1 MKNKYL
7 TGQKILKIIKK
18 LFPINRSITGDG
30 NRKSLKIIK
39 EIIPKIKIIEY
50 KSGSKVFDWKIP
62 PEWNIKDAYVT
73 DNNDKK
79 IIDFKDNNLHLLG
92 YSTPINKIINKN
104 ELLKHLHTDSVDK
117 NAIPY
122 VTSYYKKNWG
132 FCVTEN
138 FKKKLKGNSFKVFID
153 SSFKK
158 NGSLTL
164 GELILKGKSKKEIII
179 SCNICHPSLVNNEL
193 SGPTLLSF
201 LSKYISQ
208 KKNFY
213 TYRILFVPET
223 IGMISY
229 LNKNLIK
236 IKKNFV
242 AGFHLTCIGDNG
254 KFSMIESKY
263 ANSLSDKIAK
273 DILKSRRNK
282 IHKFTECG
290 SDERQ
295 YNYPGINLPVVTL
308 TRTKFGDFKEYH
320 TSKDNLKMVSPKSLE
335 ESFLFVKDLFQ
346 RIEKTS
352 KDYRVY
358 STTKCEPFLSKR
370 GLYRSISKKNV
381 SSYKRYM
388 FNILYYGD
396 GLRISQISEILGE
409 DTKIILKIA
418 KKLEKFKI
426 IKLI

>member
-138 FKKKLKGNSFKVFID
+138 FKKK
-153 SSFKK
+153 
-158 NGSLTL
+158 
-164 GELILKGKSKKEIII
+164 
-179 SCNICHPSLVNNEL
+179 
-193 SGPTLLSF
+193 
-201 LSKYISQ
+201 
-208 KKNFY
+208 
-213 TYRILFVPET
+213 
-223 IGMISY
+223 
-229 LNKNLIK
+229 IK
-236 IKKNFV
+236 RK
-242 AGFHLTCIGDNG
+242 
-254 KFSMIESKY
+254 
-263 ANSLSDKIAK
+263 
-273 DILKSRRNK
+273 
-282 IHKFTECG
+282 
-290 SDERQ
+290 
-295 YNYPGINLPVVTL
+295 
-308 TRTKFGDFKEYH
+308 
-320 TSKDNLKMVSPKSLE
+320 
-335 ESFLFVKDLFQ
+335 
-346 RIEKTS
+346 
-352 KDYRVY
+352 
-358 STTKCEPFLSKR
+358 
-370 GLYRSISKKNV
+370 
-381 SSYKRYM
+381 
-388 FNILYYGD
+388 
-396 GLRISQISEILGE
+396 
-409 DTKIILKIA
+409 
-418 KKLEKFKI
+418 
-426 IKLI
+426 